1 MNGFYVDCFIW
12 LYGEAFAICGPIM
25 MALSPLVYIVGL
37 GDIVRTQYMI
47 PNGMDKEY
55 IICIVLNAI
64 VNLILTI
71 ILIPVLGIYGAVI
84 GTISAECF
92 GLIYQLVLCRKS
104 IAIKDMINLS
114 IPYIVIGFFMYLA
127 MKASS
132 ILLPYNVIGFIS
144 EVLIGMIVF
153 GSLLLLYLYRFKKE
167 FVKLVLWEIRN
178 RFKR

>member
-1 MNGFYVDCFIW
+1 
-12 LYGEAFAICGPIM
+12 
-25 MALSPLVYIVGL
+25 
-37 GDIVRTQYMI
+37 
-47 PNGMDKEY
+47 
-55 IICIVLNAI
+55 
-64 VNLILTI
+64 
-71 ILIPVLGIYGAVI
+71 
-84 GTISAECF
+84 
-92 GLIYQLVLCRKS
+92 
-104 IAIKDMINLS
+104 
-114 IPYIVIGFFMYLA
+114 MYLA